1 MQLHPDGTLV
11 VSATDLVGFL
21 ECDHLAT
28 LELGRA
34 RGLWNAPPHRTDP
47 TLDLLRRKG
56 EEHEQRFLERQRA
69 AGRTIT
75 EIPRPDRTLDGLAA
89 SSERTVEAMRHGD
102 DVIFQATLFDGRWL
116 GYADFLLR
124 VERSSAFGAW
134 SYEVADTKLSRAVKG
149 GAVLQVCVYS
159 DLLTRIQG
167 VMPAEVHVVTG
178 EGAMHAMRLDDYAAY
193 YRAVKRRFEREIFGD
208 AGTPARDP
216 ASVATYPDPVEHCK
230 VCTWYPDCADWRR
243 TDDHLSIVAGL
254 ARTATEHLNADSIWT
269 RRSLATLPPAQ
280 AVPDLNRRTL
290 ARLREQAAIQVRGE
304 DEQRLIWELI
314 PPDPEQPEQGLA
326 RLPEPSRL
334 DLFFDIEADPWAA
347 EDGTGFGLEYL
358 LGVVDVVGHEPD
370 YTPIWGTDR
379 DGERIAFERFIDL
392 VVERRR
398 DDPGMHVYHYGG
410 YESGAVKRLMQR
422 HATRAEEVDQLL
434 RDEVFVDLLAIVR
447 QGVRASVESYS
458 LKRIEKFYMSERTG
472 PVTEAGFSVVEF
484 EAWLA
489 DGQQEH
495 LDDLAAYNKDDCVST
510 LLLRDWLEGLRR
522 VALDERGWAMPR
534 PEPPAAVPNER
545 LLESI
550 EETRR
555 REDALRAGISADPA
569 RRTSDEQGRWLLSRL
584 IDWHRREDRPQWWNW
599 YRLRDMA
606 VEDLVGERE
615 ALAGLEFMFDVGPRA
630 RSTVRRYRFPPQET
644 KLHAG
649 DEPFDP
655 DDGEKGAG
663 AGEIVAI
670 DLAAGTLDLVRG
682 PKRLDRHPVRLIPA
696 RPIANDAQRR
706 ALGLLADLVI
716 EQGMD
721 ADGRWRAGRDL
732 LLRRPP
738 RIRSSYSVGPLDWPG
753 ESRLDTALR
762 LGLELDR
769 GVLGI
774 QGPPGTGK
782 TWTGARMALALVAAG
797 RRVGVTSQ
805 AHKAITNMLIAIDD
819 AARARGQ
826 PYRALQKC
834 DPGDD
839 AAELDAVT
847 TTSDAAG
854 VGPAMQAGRY
864 DIAAGTPWLFARTE
878 MVDAVDVLFVDE
890 AGQMSLANVLAMS
903 GATRSIVL
911 LGDPNQLPQVTQG
924 VHPEGADA
932 SALGHLIGDDVTI
945 PRELGLLLDTTYR
958 MHPAINDYISTT
970 FYAGR
975 VQTAPSTLGQ
985 SVDPGD
991 PGGVGIRWRPVVHAG
1006 NDSSSSQEAQA
1017 VVDALDALVGREWID
1032 ESGRTRVITTSDI
1045 VVVAPYNLQV
1055 AAIESEARA
1064 RGITP
1069 WVGTVDKFQ
1078 GQEGAVA
1085 IYSMTSSSA
1094 EDAPRGMDFLYERNR
1109 LNVAISRARALAILV
1124 ASPELLRVHCR
1135 TPEQMTKA
1143 NALCA
1148 YLEMA
1153 DSGGD

>member
-1 MQLHPDGTLV
+1 MQLLPDGTIV
-11 VSATDLVGFL
+11 VSATDLVGYL

-34 RGLWNAPPHRTDP
+34 RGLWAPPPHRTDP
-47 TLDLLRRKG
+47 TLDLLRQKG
-56 EEHEQRFLERQRA
+56 DEHERRFLERQRA

-75 EIPRPDRTLDGLAA
+75 EIARPDRSLEGLADA
-89 SSERTVEAMRHGD
+89 ADRTIAAMGRGD
-102 DVIFQATLFDGRWL
+102 EVIFQATLFDGRWL
-116 GYADFLLR
+116 GYADFLMR
-124 VERSSAFGAW
+124 VASPSSFGSW

-159 DLLTRIQG
+159 DLLTRVQG
-167 VMPAEVHVVTG
+167 VAPSAVHIVTG
-178 EGAMHAMRLDDYAAY
+178 DGAMQTMRVDDYAAY
-193 YRAVKRRFEREIFGD
+193 YRAVKDRFERDIFGD
-208 AGTPARDP
+208 GDASPHDP
-216 ASVATYPDPVEHCK
+216 MSVATYPDPVEHCK

-254 ARTATEHLNADSIWT
+254 ARTATEHLNADGVWT
-269 RRSLATLPPAQ
+269 RRALAVLPPAH
-280 AVPDLNRRTL
+280 AVPDLNHRTL
-290 ARLREQAAIQVRGE
+290 RRLREQAAIQVRGE
-304 DEQRLIWELI
+304 DERQLIHDLI
-314 PPDPEQPEQGLA
+314 PPDPEQPGQGLA

-358 LGVVDVVGHEPD
+358 LGVVEMVGGRAS

-379 DGERIAFERFIDL
+379 DGERGAFERFIDL
-392 VVERRR
+392 VVARRG

-410 YESGAVKRLMQR
+410 YESGAIKRLMQR

-458 LKRIEKFYMSERTG
+458 LKRIEKFYMPERSG

-484 EAWLA
+484 EAWLV
-489 DGQQEH
+489 DGQQRH
-495 LDDLAAYNKDDCVST
+495 LDDLAAYNADDCVST
-510 LLLRDWLEGLRR
+510 LMLRDWLEDLRR
-522 VALDERGWAMPR
+522 EAIMDRGWTMPR
-534 PEPPAAVPNER
+534 PTPEAAPNEQ
-545 LLESI
+545 LLERL
-550 EETRR
+550 EETRQ
-555 REDALRAGISADPA
+555 REDALRAGISAEA
-569 RRTSDEQGRWLLSRL
+569 AQRTPDEQGRWLLSRL

-599 YRLRDMA
+599 YRLRDMS
-606 VEDLVGERE
+606 VEDLVDERE
-615 ALAGLEFMFDVGPRA
+615 AIAGLEFVADVGTRA
-630 RSTVRRYRFPPQET
+630 KSTVRRYRFPLQET
-644 KLHAG
+644 KLRPG
-649 DEPFDP
+649 DTPFDP

-663 AGEIVAI
+663 AGEIADV
-670 DLAAGTLDLVRG
+670 DLAAGTVDLVRG

-696 RPIANDAQRR
+696 KPIPTDAQRR
-706 ALGLLADLVI
+706 ALGLLADLVV
-716 EQGMD
+716 EQGID
-721 ADGRWRAGRDL
+721 TDGPWRAGRDL

-738 RIRSSYSVGPLDWPG
+738 RLTMGLSVGPLDRVS
-753 ESRLDTALR
+753 ESGLETAVR
-762 LGLELDR
+762 LGLELDG

-782 TWTGARMALALVAAG
+782 TWTGARMALALIAAG
-797 RRVGVTSQ
+797 KRVGVTSQ

-819 AARARGQ
+819 AARASGQ
-826 PYRALQKC
+826 PYRAVQRS

-847 TTSDAAG
+847 TTSDAAS
-854 VGPAMQAGRY
+854 VGPAMHAGRY

-890 AGQMSLANVLAMS
+890 AGQMSLANVLAVS
-903 GATRSIVL
+903 ASAKSIVL

-924 VHPEGADA
+924 VHPDGADA
-932 SALGHLIGDDVTI
+932 SALGHLIGGAVTI
-945 PRELGLLLDTTYR
+945 PRDLGLLLDTTYR
-958 MHPAINDYISTT
+958 MHPAVNAYISET

-975 VQTAPSTLGQ
+975 VRTAPSTLGQ
-985 SVDPGD
+985 SVDAGE
-991 PGGVGIRWRPVVHAG
+991 PGGVGIRWRPVAHAG
-1006 NDSSSSQEAQA
+1006 NDSSSTQEAQA
-1017 VVDALDALVGREWID
+1017 VVDALASLVGRGWID
-1032 ESGRTRVITTSDI
+1032 DDGRQRVIAADDI
-1045 VVVAPYNLQV
+1045 VIVAPYNLQV
-1055 AAIESEARA
+1055 AAIEAAARA

-1135 TPEQMTKA
+1135 TPEQMKKA

-1153 DSGGD
+1153 VTR